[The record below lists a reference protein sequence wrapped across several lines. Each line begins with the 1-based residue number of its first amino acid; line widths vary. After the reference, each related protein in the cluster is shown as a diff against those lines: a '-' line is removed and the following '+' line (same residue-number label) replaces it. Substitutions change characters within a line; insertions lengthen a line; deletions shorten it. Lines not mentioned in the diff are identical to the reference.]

1 MRNPRAGGMLG
12 MCVRAGERLGTRP
25 GVPRAAAR
33 GKPPMP
39 FRRGQLDYFVAVVE
53 EGQFT
58 RAASR
63 LHVAQPALS
72 KAIAQLEAELGVKL
86 LKRHARGVTLT
97 PAGEQFY
104 EKARLAVAAAS
115 EAMQTAESLTR
126 VQEGTIEFGFIGAP
140 PGLDSPAPLEAFARA
155 HPQIDIRYR
164 ELPFP
169 SASTA
174 SWLAEVDVAVCHVP
188 PPDPGV
194 WAQPLRLESRVVLAP
209 SRHALAGRRQ
219 LSVAEVLDE
228 TFISLHPSVEP
239 DWAGFWSLD
248 DHRGAAPRA
257 VTADHA
263 GSPQE
268 VLASLS
274 VRNAITTVPASVAA
288 ILANVLSR
296 VAAIPLSDAAPAA
309 IMLVGRQDRRNPLV
323 VALLAFARTYRS
335 SVEPELRLPL
345 LGDARSDSLSPRVR
359 R

>member
-1 MRNPRAGGMLG
+1 
-12 MCVRAGERLGTRP
+12 
-25 GVPRAAAR
+25 
-33 GKPPMP
+33 MP

-53 EGQFT
+53 DGQFT

-63 LHVAQPALS
+63 LHIAQPALS

-86 LKRHARGVTLT
+86 LERHARGVTLT

-115 EAMQTAESLTR
+115 DAMQTAESLTR

-140 PGLDSPAPLEAFARA
+140 PGLDSPAPLEAFAQA

-164 ELPFP
+164 ELHFP
-169 SASTA
+169 SAPTA
-174 SWLAEVDVAVCHVP
+174 SWLADVDVAVCHVP
-188 PPDPGV
+188 PADPGV
-194 WAQPLRLESRVVLAP
+194 WAQPLRLEPRVVLAP
-209 SRHALAGRRQ
+209 SRHPLAGRRE

-228 TFISLHPSVEP
+228 TFIGFDPFVEP

-248 DHRGAAPRA
+248 DHRGGAPRSL
-257 VTADHA
+257 TADHA
-263 GSPQE
+263 GNPQE

-274 VRNAITTVPASVAA
+274 VRSAITTVPASVAA
-288 ILANVLSR
+288 ILANVLSG
-296 VAAIPLSDAAPAA
+296 VVAIPLRDAAPAA

-323 VALLAFARTYRS
+323 VALLAFAGTLRGG
-335 SVEPELRLPL
+335 VEPERGLHP
-345 LGDARSDSLSPRVR
+345 LGDARSGSLSPGAR